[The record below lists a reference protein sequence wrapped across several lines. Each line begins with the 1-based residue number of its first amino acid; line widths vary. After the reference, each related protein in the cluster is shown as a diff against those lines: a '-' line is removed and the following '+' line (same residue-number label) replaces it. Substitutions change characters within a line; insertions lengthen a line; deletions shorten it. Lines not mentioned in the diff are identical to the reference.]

1 MISGLSRDS
10 PWPSCALPE
19 GAEVGLLPLNPQQIG
34 FLPKLG
40 SSARDDEA
48 PRDAGFSLIPR
59 GGRTPKEERKK
70 EETGGEERAP
80 TAVGPV
86 TGK

>member
-1 MISGLSRDS
+1 M
-10 PWPSCALPE
+10 LPIN
-19 GAEVGLLPLNPQQIG
+19 LHQIG

-48 PRDAGFSLIPR
+48 PRDSGFSLIPR

-80 TAVGPV
+80 AAVGPYI
-86 TGK
+86 GKSKNLIPPQII

>member
-1 MISGLSRDS
+1 MLSKN
-10 PWPSCALPE
+10 L
-19 GAEVGLLPLNPQQIG
+19 GQIG

-48 PRDAGFSLIPR
+48 ARDAGLSLFPP

-70 EETGGEERAP
+70 EETGGEKRAP

-86 TGK
+86 IGK

>member
-1 MISGLSRDS
+1 M
-10 PWPSCALPE
+10 LPN
-19 GAEVGLLPLNPQQIG
+19 NPEQIG

-80 TAVGPV
+80 TAVGPYI
-86 TGK
+86 GKS

>member
-1 MISGLSRDS
+1 M
-10 PWPSCALPE
+10 
-19 GAEVGLLPLNPQQIG
+19 LPLNLEQIG

-48 PRDAGFSLIPR
+48 PRDPGLSLFPR
-59 GGRTPKEERKK
+59 GSQTSKEERKK

-80 TAVGPV
+80 TAVGPDR
-86 TGK
+86 GK